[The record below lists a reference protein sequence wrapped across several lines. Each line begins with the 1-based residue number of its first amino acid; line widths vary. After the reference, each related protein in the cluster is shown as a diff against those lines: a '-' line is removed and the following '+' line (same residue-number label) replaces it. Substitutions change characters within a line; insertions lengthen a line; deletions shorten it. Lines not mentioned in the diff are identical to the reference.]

1 MKTTAHTPKVRSFYG
16 FSFYALYGVISYS
29 IFFNMND
36 AIVIVIVL
44 GNVVFGE
51 DVMLNP
57 QTLGIVK

>member
-1 MKTTAHTPKVRSFYG
+1 MVLW
-16 FSFYALYGVISYS
+16 FYALYGVISYS

-57 QTLGIVK
+57 QTSGIVK